1 MKLGRRIKYYMIG
14 ALIGGLLSFF
24 IFNGRGCAWL
34 PGARVL
40 NSIQTSKVIISE
52 KDDCLLKCNNISAD
66 EIYQLIE
73 NGDVD
78 FGKSETESKNYLIS
92 KDSLTLNIQIVSQD
106 TTAIINSIQSKS
118 NSCDC
123 NNKDEGTYITLYQP
137 NSIVLKKLK
146 SLTLSIKKE
155 VQCELDCFG
164 ITNPAIDSLFVNG
177 NILFEQSYPNRV
189 PNPIYYIESQFRNK
203 SYLYCLEQGATK
215 TRLKHVVNYNKSNLK
230 EGEPLNTLFEQSMKI
245 KDCNCY

>member
-1 MKLGRRIKYYMIG
+1 MIG

-40 NSIQTSKVIISE
+40 SSIQTSKVIVSE
-52 KDDCLLKCNNISAD
+52 KDNCILECNNISSD

-78 FGKSETESKNYLIS
+78 FGKSETENKNYLIS
-92 KDSLTLNIQIVSQD
+92 NDSLTLNIQIIAKD
-106 TTAIINSIQSKS
+106 TTAIINNIQSQS

-123 NNKDEGTYITLYQP
+123 NSKDNNNYITLYQP

-164 ITNPAIDSLFVNG
+164 IPSSAIDSMLVNG
-177 NILFEQSYPNRV
+177 TILFEQSYPNRV
-189 PNPIYYIESQFRNK
+189 PNPIYYIESKTHGK

-215 TRLKHVVNYNKSNLK
+215 TRLQHVVNYDRANLK